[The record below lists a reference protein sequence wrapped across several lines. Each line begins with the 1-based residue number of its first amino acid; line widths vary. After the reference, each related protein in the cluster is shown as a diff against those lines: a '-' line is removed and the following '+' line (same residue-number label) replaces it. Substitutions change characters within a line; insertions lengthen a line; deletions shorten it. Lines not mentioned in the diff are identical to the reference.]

1 MPESTFELLRSGFRF
16 ENPNV
21 NYFSAMVSDG
31 IVCLILYQPQI
42 SYFQFK
48 QIQNN
53 SKIVLPSNI
62 LLTTEMKKK
71 KNLNL
76 NADKMLWLQH
86 EFDREFNFWCKL
98 NAS

>member
-16 ENPNV
+16 ENPNE
-21 NYFSAMVSDG
+21 NYFSAMDSDG
-31 IVCLILYQPQI
+31 IVCFSLCQPQI

-48 QIQNN
+48 QIPTQFEDCFV
-53 SKIVLPSNI
+53 KYII
-62 LLTTEMKKK
+62 DHRDEKKS
-71 KNLNL
+71 NLNL

-86 EFDREFNFWCKL
+86 EFDREFNFWWKL